1 MFWRLIFCLCFT
13 TLLLYVYIDKKNSLT
28 EVKLAIPQLERE
40 VKALELERTAL
51 QYELKSFENPSYLMQ
66 LLKRPEYSHLHFP
79 KEGEVIKL

>member
-1 MFWRLIFCLCFT
+1 
-13 TLLLYVYIDKKNSLT
+13 LLYVYIDKKNSLT